1 MSVSDRNLTDLIVDA
16 DMGEP
21 AIESL
26 SDGSPVRILDLAEL
40 IKVIELDASIMWDEI
55 HARISAREE
64 ERDANGDP
72 VDPLTTKDH
81 AEIVDA
87 AMFEMIEAIGGRKV
101 EAAERQSV
109 YRPHGKIYP
118 SVNLLV
124 AAASSGV
131 IDGWEDNRGPVCDY
145 REIDFLQLCI
155 PDQVWRGGILAGA
168 RGAPSASDY
177 PLSDSVER
185 SRFDLRPVVVPT
197 MEAANIRATAAAMLL
212 RLEWHTVS
220 TGRAVVPVRCAPPTS
235 GPQRKPVGW
244 CGFDKYGP
252 QVVKVDVE
260 NCGEL
265 IELSAA
271 SRSALHAWLAASFES
286 LYGGGAMSTTAAAR
300 WFHPIA
306 RDCTGW
312 EGSETPSSL
321 RADLSDFIM
330 GIGASTIES
339 VIAYIREMADLVGEI
354 AEAAG
359 AWRLVAQTG
368 SIHSL
373 AYMWQCN
380 DLGGEGKGV
389 TASFALAQ
397 ADVLSQTCTSDG
409 RNDHIHDRL
418 QAACVDDPPSEAMR
432 QVLAAH
438 GSKRSDVW
446 DVIEKMGMD
455 LGALGVA
462 GGEVLDPLTKI
473 VESLMCLDVYPRPSV
488 MIDGEAVEGIAEMI
502 NRLKY
507 HRYSPAMIA
516 KAGEL
521 VALLGVDP
529 VGPPLRLDGID
540 GSFGEVIAHADL
552 STLVMMAEEI
562 ARRAGEIRAERSPL
576 LDFVLGPKKPAASDY
591 EPCSIDDATHIR
603 VL

>member
-1 MSVSDRNLTDLIVDA
+1 MSVSDRNLTDLVVDA

-40 IKVIELDASIMWDEI
+40 IKVIQADASVLWNEI
-55 HARISAREE
+55 RGRISTIEN
-64 ERDANGDP
+64 ERDASGGE
-72 VDPLTTKDH
+72 PLTARDH
-81 AEIVDA
+81 HDVVHA
-87 AMFEMIEAIGGRKV
+87 AMFEMIESIGGRRV
-101 EAAERQSV
+101 EAAGGEF
-109 YRPHGKIYP
+109 YRPHGTIYP
-118 SVNLLV
+118 SVDLLV

-145 REIDFLQLCI
+145 REIDFLRLRI
-155 PDQVWRGGILAGA
+155 PDEAWRGGILAGA

-177 PLSDSVER
+177 PMSDSVER
-185 SRFDLRPVVVPT
+185 SRFDLRPVAVPT

-212 RLEWHTVS
+212 RLEWHTGS
-220 TGRAVVPVRCAPPTS
+220 PGRPVVPIRCAPPTS
-235 GPQRKPVGW
+235 GPMRKPIGW
-244 CGFDKYGP
+244 GGFDCHGP
-252 QVVKVDVE
+252 EVVKVDVE

-265 IELSAA
+265 IELSEM
-271 SRSALHAWLAASFES
+271 SRNVLHVWLAASFES

-312 EGSETPSSL
+312 VSDEITGLERTG
-321 RADLSDFIM
+321 LSDFIT
-330 GIGASTIES
+330 GIGASTIEA
-339 VIAYIREMADLVGEI
+339 VIAHIREMADLVGEI

-359 AWRLVAQTG
+359 AWRLVAQAG
-368 SIHSL
+368 SIHAL
-373 AYMWQCN
+373 AYFWDCN
-380 DLGGEGKGV
+380 DLGGDGRGV
-389 TASFALAQ
+389 SASFALAQ
-397 ADVLSQTCTSDG
+397 ADVLSQTCTNDG
-409 RNDHIHDRL
+409 RNDHIHGQLRAAASSYPPTEQFR
-418 QAACVDDPPSEAMR
+418 QAEAAR
-432 QVLAAH
+432 

-446 DVIEKMGMD
+446 EVIETMGMD

-462 GGEVLDPLTKI
+462 GGEVLDPLTRI
-473 VESLMCLDVYPRPSV
+473 IEAMMHLDSYPRPSV

-502 NRLKY
+502 NRMKY
-507 HRYSPAMIA
+507 HRYSPAMVTRA
-516 KAGEL
+516 AEL
-521 VALLGVDP
+521 VALLGADP
-529 VGPPLRLDGID
+529 VGPPLRLDGLD

-591 EPCSIDDATHIR
+591 EPCSVDDATHIR